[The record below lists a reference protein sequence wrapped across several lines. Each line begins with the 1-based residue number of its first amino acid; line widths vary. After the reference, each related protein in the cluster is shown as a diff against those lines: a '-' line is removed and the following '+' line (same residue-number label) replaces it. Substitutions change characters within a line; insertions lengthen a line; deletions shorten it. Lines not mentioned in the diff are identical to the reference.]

1 MTYRWR
7 ATYTFDYPLLD
18 LPIDICD
25 IRLCPA
31 PPELDGIPRAIH
43 CYEFETAALDRDAQQ
58 EVEKMYLVRLE
69 QLTELSAFAPYYT
82 EVSFHSLVLIDGG
95 GSTGYPPSGINF
107 RSGGK
112 PYVPPGQ
119 PPEKLRQELLLAA
132 QPFVELQS
140 LREEVR
146 EPICRAVRWLYRG
159 RDYRIPADDRLMY
172 RWIAFNSLYTLLN
185 SVDGS
190 TDRSERASVREF
202 EERFRHE
209 VGVLVDGAHPLASG
223 GLKLDRG
230 RDRDVSLNLQQSI
243 QAGDTLVTQRALE
256 CIYAARCSLF
266 HGAERPAVHVSN
278 IIMSVAAAYLD
289 LYLRKAL
296 RAFIAFCKT
305 NS

>member
-25 IRLCPA
+25 IRLYPA

-43 CYEFETAALDRDAQQ
+43 CYEFETTALNRDAQQ
-58 EVEKMYLVRLE
+58 SAERTYLTRLE
-69 QLTELSAFAPYYT
+69 KLTELSAFAPYYT

-107 RSGGK
+107 RSSGR

-119 PPEKLRQELLLAA
+119 PPQKLRQELLLAA

-140 LREEVR
+140 LRDGVR
-146 EPICRAVRWLYRG
+146 EPICRALRWLYRG
-159 RDYRIPADDRLMY
+159 RDYRIPPDDKLMY

-185 SVDGS
+185 SVDGVE
-190 TDRSERASVREF
+190 RSERASVQEF
-202 EERFRHE
+202 EKRFRHE
-209 VGVLVDGAHPLASG
+209 VGVLVEGAHRLASG

-230 RDRDVSLNLQQSI
+230 GNRDVSLYLQQSI

-266 HGAERPAVHVSN
+266 HGSERPAVHVSN
-278 IIMSVAAAYLD
+278 VIMSVAAPYLD